1 MYLFRSFTTAIL
13 AELLLVSKKRQA
25 ALLQGDMQKYRSL
38 RNKVNRMSSRL
49 RSDFYTLTVQNHI
62 QSRPRQWWRGVKRL
76 LGENCEDSSM
86 KLLANSTANGDMNLL
101 AMKINKTFQD
111 VTADLP
117 PLLEQPLSETVVPEK
132 FIISVN
138 DVKKAL
144 SKIQVHKA
152 VGPDAIPNRLLRD
165 FAQQLAPPICAIF
178 NSSIQ
183 QSYVPAIWRSADVV
197 PLPKKKPL
205 SNLAKDLRPISLT
218 PVLSKTLESFVV
230 GWMRSECVHSDSQY
244 GAISGRST
252 THALID
258 TLHKVHSQLDGRQAY
273 ARILLLDFSKAFDH
287 IDHAILL
294 EKLSKNDIHPGQRGF
309 LTNRRQ
315 RIKIGAT
322 GVNSEW
328 AQMNGGVPQGTLS
341 GPEDFLHMI
350 DDFETCLEDIKF
362 VDDTTIFEIVPISEP
377 SKLQEAANEAVTWAS
392 HNNMSL
398 NASKTKEI
406 IVYYGKKDITIPPI
420 MIEGQ
425 EIERVSEAKLLGVTL
440 TSKLTW
446 EVHIDNLCRKANSRL
461 YYLRHLKRAGLPT
474 AQLLTVY
481 KALIRSV
488 TEYACQAWSTSIT
501 KEQSNLLE
509 QIQQRAF
516 KIILPMCS
524 YEDALQLLSE
534 TSLQARRED
543 LCE

>member
-1 MYLFRSFTTAIL
+1 
-13 AELLLVSKKRQA
+13 
-25 ALLQGDMQKYRSL
+25 
-38 RNKVNRMSSRL
+38 
-49 RSDFYTLTVQNHI
+49 
-62 QSRPRQWWRGVKRL
+62 
-76 LGENCEDSSM
+76 M

-117 PLLEQPLSETVVPEK
+117 PLLEQRLSETVVPEK
-132 FIISVN
+132 FIISEN

-144 SKIQVHKA
+144 SKIQVHKT

-205 SNLAKDLRPISLT
+205 SNLAKDLRAISLI

-258 TLHKVHSQLDGRQAY
+258 ILHKVHSQLDGRQAY

-287 IDHAILL
+287 IDHAILF
-294 EKLSKNDIHPGQRGF
+294 EKLSKNDIHPVLCAWQRGF

-406 IVYYGKKDITIPPI
+406 IVY
-420 MIEGQ
+420 
-425 EIERVSEAKLLGVTL
+425 
-440 TSKLTW
+440 
-446 EVHIDNLCRKANSRL
+446 
-461 YYLRHLKRAGLPT
+461 
-474 AQLLTVY
+474 
-481 KALIRSV
+481 
-488 TEYACQAWSTSIT
+488 
-501 KEQSNLLE
+501 
-509 QIQQRAF
+509 
-516 KIILPMCS
+516 
-524 YEDALQLLSE
+524 
-534 TSLQARRED
+534 
-543 LCE
+543 